1 MLPDRTDLLRHP
13 GWGVTAEP
21 SECNIGYQIYFSDKT
36 LNYIQDSLDTLLKN
50 ITERPIKVTENVIR
64 NVMENI
70 YIHNTP
76 QAIGDIYSR
85 YHMTGTDLDCKRT
98 FDIGKMVQEVIEVI
112 YNYIKNEYEMAKCNK
127 SMTPWNALYGTFNE
141 HGLLAHPPIKVLEK
155 RPQPMQFNMRY

>member
-1 MLPDRTDLLRHP
+1 MLPDKTDLLRHP
-13 GWGVTAEP
+13 GWGVTSEP

-36 LNYIQDSLDTLLKN
+36 LRHIQDSLDTLLQN

-112 YNYIKNEYEMAKCNK
+112 YNYIKNEYDMAKCNK
-127 SMTPWNALYGTFNE
+127 NMTPWNALYGTFND
-141 HGLLAHPPIKVLEK
+141 HGLLAHPPIKLLEK